1 MPQQVDFDEIMND
14 VANFIF
20 AHAKD
25 YIYVNKVTGDAE
37 IMDFEL
43 FDHMYKSIKRE
54 A

>member
-1 MPQQVDFDEIMND
+1 MPEQETFDEIMNR
-14 VANFIF
+14 VGEFIF

-25 YIYVNKVTGDAE
+25 YVYVNKVTGKAE

-43 FDHMYKSIKRE
+43 FDHMYKSLKRE

>member
-1 MPQQVDFDEIMND
+1 MPNHETFDTIMNQ
-14 VANFIF
+14 VASFIF
-20 AHAKD
+20 DHAKD
-25 YIYVNKVTGDAE
+25 YVYVNKVTGEAE